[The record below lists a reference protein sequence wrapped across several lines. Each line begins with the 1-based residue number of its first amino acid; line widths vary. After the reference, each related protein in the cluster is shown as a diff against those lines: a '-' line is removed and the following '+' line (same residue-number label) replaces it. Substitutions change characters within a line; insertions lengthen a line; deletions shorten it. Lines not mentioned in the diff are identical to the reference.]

1 MQLTVK
7 EALQVYPLSEAKL
20 VAGGEG
26 TSRMMKSVNV
36 MDAPDIADWIKSGE
50 MLFTTAFIMKD
61 SETDALRLMRRLN
74 ERGCAG
80 LGIKLGRFW
89 QSIPRVL
96 SRKLIDFVYHYLNFL
111 FNSPSRTR

>member
-80 LGIKLGRFW
+80 LGIKLGVSGSPF
-89 QSIPRVL
+89 PRYCRG
-96 SRKLIDFVYHYLNFL
+96 SRSTSFAAA
-111 FNSPSRTR
+111 